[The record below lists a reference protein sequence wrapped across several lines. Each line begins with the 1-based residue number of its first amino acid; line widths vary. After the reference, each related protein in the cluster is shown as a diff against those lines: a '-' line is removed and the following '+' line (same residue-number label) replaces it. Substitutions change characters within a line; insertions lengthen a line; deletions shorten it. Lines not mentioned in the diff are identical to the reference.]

1 MRHVGVREF
10 RDKATTLLAGDE
22 KLVIERH
29 GQTIGYYIPVKPKD
43 KANVQQALD
52 RFNTTLEKALA
63 ETNMTEDEFF
73 AALDKAGQQ

>member
-29 GQTIGYYIPVKPKD
+29 GQAIGYYIPVKPKD
-43 KANVQQALD
+43 KASVQQALE
-52 RFNTTLEKALA
+52 RFNTALEGFL
-63 ETNMTEDEFF
+63 EGTGMTEDQLFDEL
-73 AALDKAGQQ
+73 AKDRKG

>member
-29 GQTIGYYIPVKPKD
+29 GQTIGYYIPVKRKNQ
-43 KANVQQALD
+43 AEIQRNVDRLD
-52 RFNTTLEKALA
+52 AAVKEVLRQTG
-63 ETNMTEDEFF
+63 MTEDEFVEEF
-73 AALDKAGQQ
+73 MKDWKS